1 MKKWIKILI
10 TIIAIPVVLIIIFIS
25 YYLLSNLQGVIDSY
39 QVGDPQAK
47 YKILLASQGSE
58 FKEKLLLDIVQQLE
72 SDTVFLSIVDCTS
85 LEKEEILDWNAIVI
99 IHTTQIHG
107 MPKAAKNYLTKI
119 PDLSK
124 VVLVTTSGGGD
135 EIVTDFD
142 VDAISTVSRLSIKDS
157 ITNWTVHKVQDIM
170 VSGSE

>member
-10 TIIAIPVVLIIIFIS
+10 AIIVTPIVLLLIFIGF
-25 YYLLSNLQGVIDSY
+25 YLLTNLQGVIESY
-39 QVGDPQAK
+39 QVGDPNAK

-58 FKEKLLLDIVQQLE
+58 FKDQLLNDIVQQLE

-124 VVLVTTSGGGD
+124 VVLVTTSGGCD
-135 EIVTDFD
+135 EVVTEFD
-142 VDAISTVSRLSIKDS
+142 VDAVSTASRLFVTDTIAK
-157 ITNWTVHKVQDIM
+157 WAVFKVQHIIAL
-170 VSGSE
+170 GSE